1 MQPLRAY
8 LLIFSDAGCSSSL
21 HRDLESLCEAW
32 KPFSGKSDITGIIH
46 IGFDRP
52 ETEEFAGCANKYK
65 GRMLLSASAKWAL
78 TSTCECGSLIAGT
91 ANNIPLFVALNG
103 WGYEVPIEE
112 IGLTRSITSEP
123 VAEKALE
130 ALDNPLL
137 LRLVDELNLTPRPL
151 NCLNAKGITLVGDLT
166 QCSEDDLLRLPN
178 FGRNSLRE
186 IKLVLATF
194 GLSLGMNFNHKST
207 FKGVSIDRIASQQSY
222 LTTLPT
228 DYEAIDSLTSVIL
241 KALSSLSSEKE
252 KILRARM
259 GVYSEP
265 RTLQKIAASMK
276 VTRERIRQIEEK
288 CAAKI
293 SRSNIWRDKLEV
305 KLSQLLDGRVDPL
318 PFTGLPILDAW
329 FCGIEQMREPFN
341 YLLKHK
347 HFLNKRYSLL
357 QTSGQLFISRLSQ
370 NEWSAAV
377 KQAMQLLEGGVACG
391 WSQSEARHRV
401 EDLLGTVGG
410 ELRSELWATTKKFAK
425 FSSSNTSDEPVLIGY
440 GNSAEALVEAA
451 IMESDHPIHYSNIP
465 QRVLELYGKSLD
477 ERRAHNAAGSVALVF
492 GKGFYGLAKH
502 NPLSNK
508 EMEIIRKEALEII
521 FEGTNDHQWS
531 CFALTNILNERGL
544 SFDGRL
550 DDYIL
555 NISLRDSSEVK
566 YLGRNLWIQADSNPS
581 KASHRINI
589 SQAVASLLR
598 DAGKPMSTL
607 EIKEALQVTRDLGP
621 TFQIVQN
628 ESIISV
634 GIGLWGLIERDCPL
648 SADERTQLIDILQKM
663 LLKKNVGIHISEI
676 IAYLE
681 GAFEPISRVKD
692 PVLIFSVA
700 QQSAAMQ
707 KSVGGYL
714 FLSEWGEPRRLNQA
728 QAILEALHQP
738 IKHDLS
744 TDGISKIASTI
755 LGREIPL
762 AIVSRYLSNYAQFDT
777 KKKCWSPL
785 SIDDNL
791 EQVAE

>member
-32 KPFSGKSDITGIIH
+32 KPFSGKGDITGIIH

-65 GRMLLSASAKWAL
+65 GKMLLSASAKWAL
-78 TSTCECGSLIAGT
+78 TSTCECASLIAGT

-130 ALDNPLL
+130 APDNPLL

-186 IKLVLATF
+186 IKRVLATL
-194 GLSLGMNFNHKST
+194 GLSLGMSFNRKPT
-207 FKGVSIDRIASQQSY
+207 LKDAPVDWVLSQQPY
-222 LTTLPT
+222 PNTLLT
-228 DYEAIDSLTSVIL
+228 DYKATDSLPSIIL
-241 KALSSLSSEKE
+241 KGLSSLSSEQE

-259 GVYSEP
+259 GVCSEP
-265 RTLQKIAASMK
+265 RTLQQISADMK
-276 VTRERIRQIEEK
+276 VTRQRISQIEEK
-288 CAAKI
+288 SAAKI

-305 KLSQLLDGRVDPL
+305 KLFQLLDDRADPL

-347 HFLNKRYSLL
+347 RFLNKRYSLL
-357 QTSGQLFISRLSQ
+357 QANGQLFISRLSQ
-370 NEWSAAV
+370 NEWNAAV
-377 KQAMQLLEGGVACG
+377 KQAMQLLQSGVACR
-391 WSQSEARHRV
+391 WSQSETRHRV
-401 EDLLGTVGG
+401 GDLLGKVGG
-410 ELRSELWATTKKFAK
+410 ELRSELWSATEKFAK
-425 FSSSNTSDEPVLIGY
+425 FYSPNISDEPVLVGY
-440 GNSAEALVEAA
+440 GNSAEALVEAVL
-451 IMESDHPIHYSNIP
+451 MESDHPIHYSDIP

-477 ERRAHNAAGSVALVF
+477 VRRAHSAAGKVALVF
-492 GKGFYGLAKH
+492 GKGFYGFAKH
-502 NPLSNK
+502 NPLSSK
-508 EMEIIRKEALEII
+508 EMEFIRAETLGII
-521 FEGTNDHQWS
+521 FQGSSDHQWS
-531 CFALTNILNERGL
+531 CAALTDILNERGL
-544 SFDGRL
+544 NFDGRL
-550 DDYIL
+550 NEYSL

-566 YLGRNLWIQADSNPS
+566 YLGRNLWTQADSSPN
-581 KASHRINI
+581 KASYRLNI
-589 SQAVASLLR
+589 SPAVASLLE

-607 EIKEALQVTRDLGP
+607 EIKNALRETRDISRA
-621 TFQIVQN
+621 FQIFPN

-676 IAYLE
+676 IACLE

-714 FLSEWGEPRRLNQA
+714 FLSEWGEPRRLNQS

-738 IKHDLS
+738 AKRDLS
-744 TDGISKIASTI
+744 TEEISKIASTI

-762 AIVSRYLSNYAQFDT
+762 VIVSRYLSVNARLDADT
-777 KKKCWSPL
+777 KCWSPL
-785 SIDDNL
+785 SADDYL
-791 EQVAE
+791 EQVD